1 MALLVVTGCSS
12 DDGDPG
18 EATPAPSPG
27 SPGSTDGP
35 SYVAMGDSYTAAPG
49 VGETVDVGCFRS
61 SSNYPALVA
70 AELGLSLTD
79 VSCSGATTTSLVGV
93 FETAAGPVPPQ
104 FSALTPETDVVTL
117 RMGGNDE
124 GLFTEILLTCP
135 TLRDQD
141 PDGAPCRD
149 ALNAGGSDQALATI
163 ALVQGRLTSALVGIR
178 DRAPDA
184 EIVLVGYPQLA
195 PAQGQCELLPL
206 TPGDYDY
213 VRSLMMALGAA
224 TEAAAAEAEVE
235 YVDVLAASEGH
246 DICAGEEAWVN
257 GVGGPTDRAIEMHP
271 FGEEQ
276 QAVAE
281 LLVEALED

>member
-12 DDGDPG
+12 DEGDPG

-35 SYVAMGDSYTAAPG
+35 SYVAMGDSYTSAPG

-61 SSNYPALVA
+61 SNNYPALVA
-70 AELGLSLTD
+70 DALGLTLTD
-79 VSCSGATTTSLVGV
+79 VSCGGATTTSLVGV
-93 FETAAGPVPPQ
+93 QETSTGPVPPQ
-104 FSALTPETDVVTL
+104 FAALTPETDVVTL
-117 RMGGNDE
+117 SIGGNDE
-124 GLFTEILLTCP
+124 ELFTDLLLTCP

-213 VRSLMMALGAA
+213 VRSLMIALGAA
-224 TEAAAAEAEVE
+224 TEAAAAEADVA

-246 DICAGEEAWVN
+246 DVCAGEEAWVN
-257 GVGGPTDRAIEMHP
+257 GVGGPTDRAMEMHP
-271 FGEEQ
+271 LGEEQ
-276 QAVAE
+276 QAVAD
-281 LLVEALED
+281 LLVETLDD